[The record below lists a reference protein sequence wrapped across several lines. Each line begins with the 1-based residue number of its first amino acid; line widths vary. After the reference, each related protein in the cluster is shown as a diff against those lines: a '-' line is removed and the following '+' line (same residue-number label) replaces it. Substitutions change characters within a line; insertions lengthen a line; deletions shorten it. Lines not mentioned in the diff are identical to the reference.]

1 MSKLKKIKN
10 GEYIGGDKYTV
21 TPDAGGKSKI
31 VFSPDSIL
39 IEPTPVG
46 AEILNEMQLNEVYTL
61 DTVRSVDGQKEIY
74 TATLEG
80 FTEFDNPDL
89 NFNLKINSENTNSQ
103 TYLRL
108 NNIDYLIECKI
119 GNLKAGSIVYAKK
132 INNTIKIIGN
142 KNFGTNEGDIL
153 EGSKLAEI
161 LGIEYAGILN
171 NTNAKVA
178 GKGYYDTANKK
189 IYKCTANTSIN
200 YADAAYFIEVSN
212 NDLLGKLQN
221 LGSNLLLSDKTLTV
235 SNTQTVDGIQF
246 SVSVKSYLYNNRIK
260 YETIEISASDSIVE
274 GKTYSVPVPT
284 SAEIP
289 AKYWGYGDLSMDSP
303 NNLCIAQTIKSPAI
317 ILITCLKKIYSG
329 SGTTMRLTYIR

>member
-39 IEPTPVG
+39 TEPTPVG

-161 LGIEYAGILN
+161 LGIEYGGVLN
-171 NTNAKVA
+171 NNNQKVA

-189 IYKCTANTSIN
+189 IYKCTTNTSIN
-200 YADAAYFIEVSN
+200 YADAGYFIEVSN

-221 LGSNLLLSDKTLTV
+221 LFKILFDRESLGTQHLELKLGEYSIKCGYVGEYSQGSNIFF
-235 SNTQTVDGIQF
+235 N
-246 SVSVKSYLYNNRIK
+246 
-260 YETIEISASDSIVE
+260 
-274 GKTYSVPVPT
+274 
-284 SAEIP
+284 
-289 AKYWGYGDLSMDSP
+289 
-303 NNLCIAQTIKSPAI
+303 
-317 ILITCLKKIYSG
+317 
-329 SGTTMRLTYIR
+329 

>member
-10 GEYIGGDKYTV
+10 GEYIGGDKYTI

-39 IEPTPVG
+39 TEPTPVG

-161 LGIEYAGILN
+161 LGIEYGGILN
-171 NTNAKVA
+171 NANAKVA

-200 YADAAYFIEVSN
+200 YADAGYFIEVSN

-221 LGSNLLLSDKTLTV
+221 IIKNKWFHQFSIFGADTNRYETRKLLAIPSFFTDILVRSSPSSSTACNDGTILTLSNLSAG
-235 SNTQTVDGIQF
+235 Q
-246 SVSVKSYLYNNRIK
+246 RIPVYAELVLK
-260 YETIEISASDSIVE
+260 FDWYDSGLGFYYFFVENYEDPQSTNDNIEIYARI
-274 GKTYSVPVPT
+274 
-284 SAEIP
+284 
-289 AKYWGYGDLSMDSP
+289 
-303 NNLCIAQTIKSPAI
+303 
-317 ILITCLKKIYSG
+317 
-329 SGTTMRLTYIR
+329 